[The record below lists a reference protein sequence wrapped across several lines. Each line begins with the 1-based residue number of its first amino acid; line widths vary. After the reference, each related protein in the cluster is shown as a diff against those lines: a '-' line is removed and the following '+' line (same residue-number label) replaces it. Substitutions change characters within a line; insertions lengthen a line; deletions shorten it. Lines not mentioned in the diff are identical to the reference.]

1 MVGIIFIP
9 LIYDLELDSK
19 NFSSLTLAQIIECYA
34 ISFAI
39 SFSSIVYT
47 WLVAIGSRKLKTNSS
62 FAERIMFHNTL
73 FALVVYIVTPL
84 IFTLVAPVNPGV
96 GNYVVVEQA
105 TIVLATQMIYSIIDP
120 RYYLWSTTKS
130 LLMGNAH

>member
-1 MVGIIFIP
+1 MIALVFIP
-9 LIYDLELDSK
+9 LMFDLELDSK
-19 NFSSLTLAQIIECYA
+19 NFSSLTLAQILECYL

-47 WLVAIGSRKLKTNSS
+47 WIVARGSRKLKTNSS

-73 FALVVYIVTPL
+73 FALVIYIVTPL

-96 GNYVVVEQA
+96 GNYVVV
-105 TIVLATQMIYSIIDP
+105 
-120 RYYLWSTTKS
+120 
-130 LLMGNAH
+130 